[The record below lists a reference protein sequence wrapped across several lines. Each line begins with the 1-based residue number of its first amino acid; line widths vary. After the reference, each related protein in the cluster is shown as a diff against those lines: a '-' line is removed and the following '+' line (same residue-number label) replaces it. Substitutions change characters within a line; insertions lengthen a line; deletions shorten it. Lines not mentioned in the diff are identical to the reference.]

1 MSAYGPLRIN
11 QPIEIEIR
19 EPGYEGVYRSR
30 VEGISGESL
39 TLAAPY
45 RNSEVIHLPRG
56 TEVTVSYFDQVAV
69 YFVECLVLSYNL
81 GHVPTVVLGSPINT
95 KRVQRRNFVRLD
107 TRIPMRY
114 MVLDDNM
121 QPLSEEFTATTVDI
135 SGGGL
140 MFTTGSPIEQGNTL
154 EIRVCF
160 DDGTTLT
167 AIGKAVR
174 VIDNVSGQDKKS
186 VGVEFSLIEE
196 RERDKIIRFIFNQQR
211 ELRQRGLL

>member
-1 MSAYGPLRIN
+1 MIAFGPLRIN

-39 TLAAPY
+39 ILAAPY
-45 RNSEVIHLPRG
+45 RNSEVVHLPRG

-69 YFVECLVLSYNL
+69 YFVECLVMSYNL
-81 GHVPTVVLGSPINT
+81 GHVPTVVLGSPINA
-95 KRVQRRNFVRLD
+95 KRIQRRNFVRLD

-114 MVLDDNM
+114 MELDDNM
-121 QPLSEEFTATTVDI
+121 QPLSEELTATTVDI

-140 MFTTGSPIEQGNTL
+140 MFTTNSPVEQGKTL
-154 EIRVCF
+154 EVRVCF
-160 DDGTTLT
+160 DDGTILT
-167 AIGKAVR
+167 AVGKAVR
-174 VIDNVSGQDKKS
+174 VIDNVSGKDKKS
-186 VGVEFSLIEE
+186 VGVEFTLIEE
-196 RERDKIIRFIFNQQR
+196 RERDKIIRFIFHQQR